1 MVQGDY
7 PAKSNY
13 YSSLGGF
20 GITTIVPNATSLEE
34 CKDTCMKMPDCV
46 QATCLSPGWMMHV
59 TSYCKVACPQ
69 LDPGF
74 WLCKNTCLL
83 LFNVEEDFIFLRH
96 SVLITF

>member
-46 QATCLSPGWMMHV
+46 QATWAPLPWPVKIVRCSVYVAQTVHV
-59 TSYCKVACPQ
+59 HEV
-69 LDPGF
+69 
-74 WLCKNTCLL
+74 
-83 LFNVEEDFIFLRH
+83 
-96 SVLITF
+96 TF